1 MSYPVTRGVI
11 AASFIYS
18 QKSVYLFVVH
28 ISIHDPRFC
37 FEPLSFKI
45 TCTLIY
51 DYIISSHSSLPYLQ
65 SEVSVLIRSGSGW
78 CIYRSMI
85 PIQSCFCQSFQ
96 PPSPF
101 VWQLSTVE
109 NRNTRGF
116 WEDFLLC
123 ILRYTY
129 WPPPLPAPEYRVTLR
144 QQP

>member
-1 MSYPVTRGVI
+1 MILAIVC
-11 AASFIYS
+11 AS
-18 QKSVYLFVVH
+18 L
-28 ISIHDPRFC
+28 
-37 FEPLSFKI
+37 LFKI
-45 TCTLIY
+45 TCTLTY
-51 DYIISSHSSLPYLQ
+51 NYIISSHQRSHSSLPYLQ
-65 SEVSVLIRSGSGW
+65 SEVSVLIGSGSGW

-144 QQP
+144 QQQRP

>member
-1 MSYPVTRGVI
+1 MTFSCLPYLSVV
-11 AASFIYS
+11 AAAGAYI
-18 QKSVYLFVVH
+18 
-28 ISIHDPRFC
+28 DPHFC
-37 FEPLSFKI
+37 FCLEPLLFKV

-51 DYIISSHSSLPYLQ
+51 DYIISSQQPPLFTVKSQY
-65 SEVSVLIRSGSGW
+65 SVLIGSGSGW

-129 WPPPLPAPEYRVTLR
+129 WPPPLPAPEYSDATPAATLV
-144 QQP
+144 